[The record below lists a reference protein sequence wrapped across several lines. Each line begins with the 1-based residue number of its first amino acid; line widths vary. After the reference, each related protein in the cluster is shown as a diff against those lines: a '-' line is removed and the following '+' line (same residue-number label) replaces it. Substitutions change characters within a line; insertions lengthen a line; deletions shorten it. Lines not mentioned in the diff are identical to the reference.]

1 MPADWSRPVDVERL
15 ADAGETREFDLPLRE
30 LPRLLPS
37 LAVADGSAHCRIVF
51 ARERGAPTATV
62 AVQARLGLRCERCLR
77 PVWLEVDDESS
88 VWLVTDPA
96 KADDLDPG
104 IEPTLAPQGRVV
116 LPITT
121 SNHGR
126 ELVLSVDPNP
136 VDLRGNVR
144 IAAIG
149 RGIDTIT
156 VFASGR
162 VIGRISGPD
171 GEVEVPAAKLGLG
184 TVTLMAIGRDGAG
197 PMQAVNAI
205 PIAVDVRSG
214 QSP

>member
-104 IEPTLAPQGRVV
+104 IEPTLAPQGWIALRDLAEEELLLALPLVARHEQLDECAPVAAERSASEQVV
-116 LPITT
+116 QRP
-121 SNHGR
+121 
-126 ELVLSVDPNP
+126 
-136 VDLRGNVR
+136 
-144 IAAIG
+144 
-149 RGIDTIT
+149 
-156 VFASGR
+156 FA
-162 VIGRISGPD
+162 
-171 GEVEVPAAKLGLG
+171 GLG
-184 TVTLMAIGRDGAG
+184 ELLKRG
-197 PMQAVNAI
+197 PE
-205 PIAVDVRSG
+205 
-214 QSP
+214 